1 MFYVRNVGLYG
12 RFYGL
17 YEKIGNSGI
26 GKQSITVS
34 RLVND
39 DENECRSI
47 DQREEHRILSQPT
60 CYMVNSF

>member
-1 MFYVRNVGLYG
+1 MEDFTDSMK
-12 RFYGL
+12 
-17 YEKIGNSGI
+17 KIGNSGI

-47 DQREEHRILSQPT
+47 DQRKEHRILSQPT